1 MSLWKGVFRC
11 DRLGIDDCV
20 VWWDAVAAFA
30 SVATGIVAVVALVV
44 AYRGVVQPY
53 RQWMHDRMER
63 EDEVVAEVKFLLL
76 EFNLFLIE
84 NKIGTAR
91 IRRELGSSRVIR
103 ELVEEFG
110 GDCMIDMSTF
120 PAIPAIEPLRP
131 LRLQLVKLSVASMML
146 NRLFEQLLAGGK
158 QSMPNEDLHALVV
171 RRVTDLVKYRNAFVE
186 QAEQLIGVPGT
197 FASALESVQ

>member
-1 MSLWKGVFRC
+1 
-11 DRLGIDDCV
+11 
-20 VWWDAVAAFA
+20 
-30 SVATGIVAVVALVV
+30 
-44 AYRGVVQPY
+44 
-53 RQWMHDRMER
+53 
-63 EDEVVAEVKFLLL
+63 
-76 EFNLFLIE
+76 
-84 NKIGTAR
+84 
-91 IRRELGSSRVIR
+91 
-103 ELVEEFG
+103 
-110 GDCMIDMSTF
+110 MIDMSTF